1 MGPNASGAYD
11 GCMHPHGLDRVR
23 TAGTRTILYSPFS
36 KGWTARVP
44 KQGTHP
50 DHPGTAVMWDGV
62 CFEVI
67 AIEFD
72 DRGEVRY
79 VMSPWSDPQVI
90 RRLVQYDDQS
100 ETVRLAERHAVIRQQ
115 KKSRA
120 AALSAMFLGHVPA
133 SVQSRIGNELGVSP
147 QRLTVTSCI
156 PPLVLFGISIYLTVG
171 AKMSEKPSPVPLP
184 LLILAGCLFAES
196 AVRFYIAMSQSR
208 GVGSALG
215 VLGYIIFW
223 VTVLRSDPARSPFK
237 TEKGHG
243 SFRIPP
249 DSGVELQDE
258 IETLGP
264 LLSLL
269 SEAEQRV
276 LERDYGYDYRRH
288 APGITWIMLV
298 FGSLG
303 AASSVMKLFTTPTV
317 SAAVSIIVAGLLT
330 IEQIKRLR
338 AFPQGPAGS
347 MMGVFVRPFVRR
359 LFMQSKD

>member
-1 MGPNASGAYD
+1 MQPYGR
-11 GCMHPHGLDRVR
+11 DRIR

-44 KQGTHP
+44 GQGTHSE
-50 DHPGTAVMWDGV
+50 HPGTAVLWDDV

-79 VMSPWSDPQVI
+79 VMSPWSEQQVI
-90 RRLVQYDDQS
+90 RRLVHYDDQS
-100 ETVRLAERHAVIRQQ
+100 ERARLAERLSVIRQQ

-120 AALSAMFLGHVPA
+120 AAVTAMFLGHVPA

-147 QRLTVTSCI
+147 QELTITSSI
-156 PPLVLFGISIYLTVG
+156 PPFVLFGICTYLTVG
-171 AKMSEKPSPVPLP
+171 AKMAERPSPVPLP

-215 VLGYIIFW
+215 VLGYLIFW

-237 TEKGHG
+237 SEQGHG

-249 DSGVELQDE
+249 DSDVALQDE
-258 IETLGP
+258 IEILGP

-276 LERDYGYDYRRH
+276 LEQDRGFDYQRH
-288 APGITWIMLV
+288 APGITWIVLV
-298 FGSLG
+298 FCSLG
-303 AASSVMKLFTTPTV
+303 AASSVIKLMTTPTV
-317 SAAVSIIVAGLLT
+317 TAAASILVAGLLM

-338 AFPQGPAGS
+338 AFKKGPAGS
-347 MMGVFVRPFVRR
+347 VMGVFVRPFVRR
-359 LFMQSKD
+359 LFVQSKGRT